1 MSAAAVKSGAGE
13 GPKRRRGRPRQ
24 FNRSDVLDRMTN
36 VLLASGLEGATMAQ
50 LSAVSRVN
58 RPSLRLAFGERD
70 SLICAV
76 IERYRSRIGSALC
89 HLSKEPLQ
97 EALQSMLRH
106 FISIYSRE
114 PPAPSGCLLLAV
126 MPSVPDSHPAVSAA
140 IEVARLEIRDAL
152 ARRMLTAQRGLSA
165 KAALVPTQLC
175 VSLISWLAVEAR
187 AGASRASLEN
197 AADAFAAFIA
207 GSSGSSTN
215 QIERQRGSV

>member
-1 MSAAAVKSGAGE
+1 
-13 GPKRRRGRPRQ
+13 
-24 FNRSDVLDRMTN
+24 

-50 LSAVSRVN
+50 LSAVSGVN

-70 SLICAV
+70 RLICAV

-165 KAALVPTQLC
+165 KAALVLTQLC

-215 QIERQRGSV
+215 LIERQRGSV